1 MGVLIQRVCSNRSS
15 VMENMQKVKVQG
27 MRRQWTKEEQM
38 GMHIH
43 EGENKVSK
51 WIQRTVIHS
60 ATVG

>member
-1 MGVLIQRVCSNRSS
+1 
-15 VMENMQKVKVQG
+15 MENMQKVKVQG